1 MPSDADVKALV
12 PRWLR
17 FVMISDRVG
26 SSWYVGMGF
35 FFAPILAAVSP
46 WPTVTAVLW
55 VFIAVAGLWLG
66 LLGIAM
72 ATGLAM
78 VLRAGKE
85 IPEDYWWSILDQPA
99 IGEGKDRRAHR
110 LAGGPL
116 RAGRRRC
123 RPLSRW
129 CLGRKR
135 MWLPVLD
142 NRLASNDSVA
152 GGDDELLR
160 RQRIRDSAAA
170 RDEFAAT
177 S

>member
-1 MPSDADVKALV
+1 MPNDANVKALV

-17 FVMISDRVG
+17 LVMISDRAG

-35 FFAPILAAVSP
+35 FFAPILAVVSP

-85 IPEDYWWSILDQPA
+85 IPEDYWWSILD
-99 IGEGKDRRAHR
+99 
-110 LAGGPL
+110 
-116 RAGRRRC
+116 
-123 RPLSRW
+123 
-129 CLGRKR
+129 
-135 MWLPVLD
+135 D
-142 NRLASNDSVA
+142 NRPSARGKTVA
-152 GGDDELLR
+152 PT
-160 RQRIRDSAAA
+160 A
-170 RDEFAAT
+170 
-177 S
+177 